1 MSMMKLAYINFK
13 SSLKS
18 YLSLIVSLAFTILIF
33 FNFENIAFSDSL
45 DTLGKINKNNI
56 IAVVQSITFVLVC
69 FMFFFIWY
77 ATNVFLTKRKKEIG
91 IYVFMGLTNQKIG
104 KLYMIETI
112 MMGLL
117 SLVLGLGF
125 GLALTWLFQMILV
138 TVSDIAI
145 RIEFEISWRPILI
158 TSVVYI
164 LVYMIFVVKG
174 YVNIVRSS
182 VLGMVQAT
190 RQNEYVRQNSVL
202 LGLKSI
208 LGICVLGVGYFLA
221 IKEGKMEVLGN
232 MLAAVILVVAGV
244 YLLFGGAIP
253 MAVQSLAKRKSFL
266 YKKQRNLW
274 VNNLIFRM
282 KKNYRTYA
290 IVCVLMLC
298 SVTALATGVAMR
310 DRYDGIVHFRN
321 AYTYQIMGTED
332 NYKQQVDEII
342 KKHNSISYSTRLP
355 ILQLDASLFQT
366 RYQNNA
372 YAILSW
378 SDVKQLAEEMD
389 LEIDFKEPAD
399 DEIIDVSQ
407 LYLFSIYTEKSGIK
421 VTINGKEYNQI
432 AETAE
437 PYLGYLQEK
446 MSFYIISDR
455 EFERLSPLGTVYY
468 TYNYKAENL
477 DGFEET
483 KAELTDFVNSRI
495 ENGEML
501 GSIAVNMESNDIEW
515 IKMFYTICIFMFF
528 VFVLASGSILFMK
541 LYNDAFEEKERY
553 QVLKKLGIDSKTLR
567 RSIADELKFSY
578 VGPLLVMTVSS
589 WFSVH
594 ALAKM
599 MNTELLHVNI
609 ISVLVIYVIFF
620 ICYLLSVLV
629 YQKNAGVRA

>member
-33 FNFENIAFSDSL
+33 LNFENIAFSDSL

-104 KLYMIETI
+104 KMYMIETV
-112 MMGLL
+112 MTGLL

-208 LGICVLGVGYFLA
+208 LGICVLGAGYFLA

-321 AYTYQIMGTED
+321 TYTYQIMGTED

-407 LYLFSIYTEKSGIK
+407 LYLLSIYTEKSGIK

-446 MSFYIISDR
+446 MSFYIVSDR

-609 ISVLVIYVIFF
+609 ISVLV
-620 ICYLLSVLV
+620 LSLIHISEPT
-629 YQKNAGVRA
+629 RH